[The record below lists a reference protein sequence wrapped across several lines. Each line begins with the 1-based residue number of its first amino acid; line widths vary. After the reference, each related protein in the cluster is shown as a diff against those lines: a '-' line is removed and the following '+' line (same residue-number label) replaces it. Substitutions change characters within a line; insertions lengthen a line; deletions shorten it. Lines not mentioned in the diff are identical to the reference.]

1 MTNPSNKV
9 LYVGMTNNLLRR
21 LYQHRSKQLDGFTKR
36 YNVTKLVYFEPAH
49 DLTGAI
55 TREKQLKAGSRKRKI
70 DLINMINPQWKDLD
84 HDFI

>member
-1 MTNPSNKV
+1 
-9 LYVGMTNNLLRR
+9 
-21 LYQHRSKQLDGFTKR
+21 
-36 YNVTKLVYFEPAH
+36 VYFEPAH